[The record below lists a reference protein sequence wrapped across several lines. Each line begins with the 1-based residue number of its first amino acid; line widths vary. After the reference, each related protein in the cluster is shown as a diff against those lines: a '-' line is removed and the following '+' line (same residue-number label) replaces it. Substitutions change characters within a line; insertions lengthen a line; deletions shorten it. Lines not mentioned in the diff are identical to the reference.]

1 MRRWPRTTPSTR
13 TRVVLVVARIP
24 CAALSRRCGCQK
36 PSQPAR
42 PHRTA
47 CIGTTTNCCVKYIHN
62 YIRRRRH
69 RATRTRGR
77 RTSSERRDGWR
88 RLCTNARTSARASR
102 RRRRR
107 RRGNDHHHHHHHHH
121 QRIIMTTTM
130 GNEPQP
136 QPVTV
141 TVSAA
146 LSRVIGHIHG
156 TPLDASQRSD
166 VLRRLDRH
174 IDESSRKVRRD
185 ARFDFARRRARHR
198 GW

>member
-24 CAALSRRCGCQK
+24 CAALSRRCGCRGACQT
-36 PSQPAR
+36 PSQTTQ
-42 PHRTA
+42 HSTA
-47 CIGTTTNCCVKYIHN
+47 CPGTTTNCCVHEIHDDDDTA
-62 YIRRRRH
+62 RRVREGG
-69 RATRTRGR
+69 GR
-77 RTSSERRDGWR
+77 RSTRRDGWR
-88 RLCTNARTSARASR
+88 RLCTHERTNECARQSSSVR
-102 RRRRR
+102 RC
-107 RRGNDHHHHHHHHH
+107 GVATTTIS
-121 QRIIMTTTM
+121 IIITINMTTM

-156 TPLDASQRSD
+156 TALDASQRSD